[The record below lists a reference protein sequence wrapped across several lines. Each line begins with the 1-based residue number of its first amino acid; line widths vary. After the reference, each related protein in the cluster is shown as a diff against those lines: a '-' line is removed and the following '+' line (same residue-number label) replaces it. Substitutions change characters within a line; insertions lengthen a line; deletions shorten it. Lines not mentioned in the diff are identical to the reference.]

1 MAGIPSK
8 NKPRLVLRDPNA
20 QWAKNLFK
28 TGILTELA
36 DVNGIIF
43 AYTPAMMQAAF
54 SANYGTYDTT
64 HSVYQQQY
72 YVNTPNPT
80 ISMQAYFVSNT
91 IEEAKYNIACLH
103 FLKAMTKMDYGTTS
117 NMAGIPPPILHFS
130 AYGEYNYKNVPVVV
144 SGVDYTFADDVD
156 LITVEVPNGTTE
168 RGQGLDS
175 TSVSIPTSFAV
186 SITLLMQ
193 QNPAK
198 VSKNFSFANYASGST
213 LKNGMI

>member
-1 MAGIPSK
+1 MAGIPSS
-8 NKPRLVLRDPNA
+8 NKPKLVLRDANA
-20 QWAKNLFK
+20 AWAKNLFS
-28 TGILTELA
+28 TGILQELS

-43 AYTPAMMQAAF
+43 TYTPAMMQAAF

-91 IEEAKYNIACLH
+91 IKEAKYNIACLH
-103 FLKAMTKMDYGTTS
+103 FLKTMTKMDYGKTS
-117 NMAGIPPPILHFS
+117 NMAGTPPPVLHFR

-156 LITVEVPNGTTE
+156 LITVEVPLGTQRFGASDT
-168 RGQGLDS
+168 
-175 TSVSIPTSFAV
+175 TSVSIPASFAV
-186 SITLLMQ
+186 SITMVMQ

-198 VSKNFSFANYASGST
+198 VSSNFSFANYASGST

>member
-1 MAGIPSK
+1 MAGIPSS
-8 NKPRLVLRDPNA
+8 NKPKLVLRDANA
-20 QWAKNLFK
+20 AWAKNLFS
-28 TGILTELA
+28 TGILQELS

-43 AYTPAMMQAAF
+43 TYTPAMMQAAF

-91 IEEAKYNIACLH
+91 IKEAKYNIACLH
-103 FLKAMTKMDYGTTS
+103 FLKTMTKMDYGKTS
-117 NMAGIPPPILHFS
+117 NMAGTPPPVLHFS

-144 SGVDYTFADDVD
+144 SGVDYTFADDADLVTVD
-156 LITVEVPNGTTE
+156 VDGSPI
-168 RGQGLDS
+168 
-175 TSVSIPTSFAV
+175 SIPTSFAV
-186 SITLLMQ
+186 SITMMMQ

-198 VSKNFSFANYASGST
+198 VSSQFSFDNYANGSV
-213 LKNGMI
+213 LRDGMI

>member
-8 NKPRLVLRDPNA
+8 NKPKLVLRDANA
-20 QWAKNLFK
+20 AWTRNLFSS
-28 TGILTELA
+28 GILKELA
-36 DVNGIIF
+36 NVNGIIF

-103 FLKAMTKMDYGTTS
+103 FLKTMTKMDYGST
-117 NMAGIPPPILHFS
+117 AGLAGTPPPILHFS

-144 SGVDYTFADDVD
+144 SGVDYTFADDADLVTVD
-156 LITVEVPNGTTE
+156 VDGSPI
-168 RGQGLDS
+168 
-175 TSVSIPTSFAV
+175 SIPTSFAV
-186 SITLLMQ
+186 SITMMMQ
-193 QNPAK
+193 QNPEK
-198 VSKNFSFANYASGST
+198 VSREFSFANYASGAA

>member
-1 MAGIPSK
+1 MAGIPSS
-8 NKPRLVLRDPNA
+8 NKPKLVLRDANA
-20 QWAKNLFK
+20 AWTRNLFSS
-28 TGILTELA
+28 GILKELA
-36 DVNGIIF
+36 NVNGIIF

-103 FLKAMTKMDYGTTS
+103 FLKTMTKMDFGSTAGLAGT
-117 NMAGIPPPILHFS
+117 PPPILHFS

-144 SGVDYTFADDVD
+144 SGVDYTFADDADLVTVD
-156 LITVEVPNGTTE
+156 VDGSPI
-168 RGQGLDS
+168 
-175 TSVSIPTSFAV
+175 SIPTSFAV
-186 SITLLMQ
+186 SITMMMQ
-193 QNPAK
+193 QNPEK
-198 VSKNFSFANYASGST
+198 VSREFSFANYASGAA

>member
-8 NKPRLVLRDPNA
+8 NKPKLVLRDANA
-20 QWAKNLFK
+20 TWTRNLFSS
-28 TGILTELA
+28 GILKELA
-36 DVNGIIF
+36 NVNGIII

-103 FLKAMTKMDYGTTS
+103 FLKTMTKMDFGSTAGLAGT
-117 NMAGIPPPILHFS
+117 PPPILHFS

-144 SGVDYTFADDVD
+144 SGVDYTFADDADLVTVD
-156 LITVEVPNGTTE
+156 VDGSPI
-168 RGQGLDS
+168 
-175 TSVSIPTSFAV
+175 SIPTSFAV
-186 SITLLMQ
+186 SITMMMQ
-193 QNPAK
+193 QNPEK
-198 VSKNFSFANYASGST
+198 VSREFSFANYASGAA

>member
-8 NKPRLVLRDPNA
+8 NKPKLVLRDANA
-20 QWAKNLFK
+20 AWTRNLFSS
-28 TGILTELA
+28 GILKELA
-36 DVNGIIF
+36 NVNGIIF

-103 FLKAMTKMDYGTTS
+103 FLKTMTKMDFGSTAGLAGT
-117 NMAGIPPPILHFS
+117 PPPILHFS

-144 SGVDYTFADDVD
+144 SGVDYTFADDADLVTVD
-156 LITVEVPNGTTE
+156 VDGSPI
-168 RGQGLDS
+168 
-175 TSVSIPTSFAV
+175 SIPTSFAV
-186 SITLLMQ
+186 SITMMMQ
-193 QNPAK
+193 QNPEK
-198 VSKNFSFANYASGST
+198 VSREFSFANYASGAA

>member
-1 MAGIPSK
+1 MAGIPSN
-8 NKPRLVLRDPNA
+8 NKPKLVLRDANA
-20 QWAKNLFK
+20 AWTRNLFSS
-28 TGILTELA
+28 GILKELKN
-36 DVNGIIF
+36 VNGIIF

-91 IEEAKYNIACLH
+91 IKEAKYNIACLH
-103 FLKAMTKMDYGTTS
+103 FLKTMTKMDYGST
-117 NMAGIPPPILHFS
+117 AGLAGTPPPILHFS

-144 SGVDYTFADDVD
+144 SGVDYTFADDADLVTVD
-156 LITVEVPNGTTE
+156 VDGSPI
-168 RGQGLDS
+168 
-175 TSVSIPTSFAV
+175 SIPTSFAV
-186 SITLLMQ
+186 SITMLMQ

-198 VSKNFSFANYASGST
+198 VSREFSFANYASGAA

>member
-8 NKPRLVLRDPNA
+8 NKPKLVLRDANA
-20 QWAKNLFK
+20 TWTRNLFSS
-28 TGILTELA
+28 GILKELA
-36 DVNGIIF
+36 NVNGIIF

-103 FLKAMTKMDYGTTS
+103 FLKTMTKMDYGSTAAL
-117 NMAGIPPPILHFS
+117 AGTPPPILHFS

-144 SGVDYTFADDVD
+144 SGVDYTFADDADLVTVD
-156 LITVEVPNGTTE
+156 VDGSPI
-168 RGQGLDS
+168 
-175 TSVSIPTSFAV
+175 SIPTSFAV
-186 SITLLMQ
+186 SITMMMQ
-193 QNPAK
+193 QNPEK
-198 VSKNFSFANYASGST
+198 VSREFSFANYARGAA

>member
-8 NKPRLVLRDPNA
+8 NKPKLVLRDANA
-20 QWAKNLFK
+20 AWTRNLFSS
-28 TGILTELA
+28 GILKELA
-36 DVNGIIF
+36 NVNGIIF

-91 IEEAKYNIACLH
+91 IKEAKYNIACLH
-103 FLKAMTKMDYGTTS
+103 FLKTMTKMDFGSTAGLAGT
-117 NMAGIPPPILHFS
+117 PPPILHFS

-144 SGVDYTFADDVD
+144 SGVDYTFADDADLVTVD
-156 LITVEVPNGTTE
+156 VDGSPI
-168 RGQGLDS
+168 
-175 TSVSIPTSFAV
+175 SIPTSFAV
-186 SITLLMQ
+186 SITMMMQ
-193 QNPAK
+193 QNPEK
-198 VSKNFSFANYASGST
+198 VSREFSFANYASGAA

>member
-8 NKPRLVLRDPNA
+8 NKPKLVLRDANA

-28 TGILTELA
+28 TGILKELA

-43 AYTPAMMQAAF
+43 PYTPAMMQAAF

-80 ISMQAYFVSNT
+80 ISIQAYFVSNT
-91 IEEAKYNIACLH
+91 IAEAKYNIACLH

-117 NMAGIPPPILHFS
+117 NTAGAPPPILHFS
-130 AYGEYNYKNVPVVV
+130 AYGEYNYNNVPVVV
-144 SGVDYTFADDVD
+144 SGVDYTFADAED
-156 LITVEVPNGTTE
+156 LITVEVPVGTSS
-168 RGQGLDS
+168 D
-175 TSVSIPTSFAV
+175 TSPVSIPTSFAV
-186 SITLLMQ
+186 SITMMMQ

-198 VSKNFSFANYASGST
+198 VSNEFSFANYASGST
-213 LKNGMI
+213 LRNGMI

>member
-8 NKPRLVLRDPNA
+8 NKPKLVLRDANA
-20 QWAKNLFK
+20 AWTRNLFSS
-28 TGILTELA
+28 GILKELA
-36 DVNGIIF
+36 NVNGIIF

-91 IEEAKYNIACLH
+91 IKEAKYNIACLH
-103 FLKAMTKMDYGTTS
+103 FLKTMTKMDYGKTS
-117 NMAGIPPPILHFS
+117 NMAGTPPPVLHFS

-156 LITVEVPNGTTE
+156 LITVEVPLGTQRVGASDT
-168 RGQGLDS
+168 
-175 TSVSIPTSFAV
+175 TSVSIPASFAV
-186 SITLLMQ
+186 SITMVMQ

-198 VSKNFSFANYASGST
+198 VSSNFSFANYASGST

>member
-8 NKPRLVLRDPNA
+8 NKPKLVLRDVNA
-20 QWAKNLFK
+20 AWTRNLFSS
-28 TGILTELA
+28 GILKELA
-36 DVNGIIF
+36 NVNGIIF

-103 FLKAMTKMDYGTTS
+103 FLKTMTKMDYGSTAAL
-117 NMAGIPPPILHFS
+117 AGTPPPILHFS

-144 SGVDYTFADDVD
+144 SGVDYTFADDADLVTVD
-156 LITVEVPNGTTE
+156 VDGSPI
-168 RGQGLDS
+168 
-175 TSVSIPTSFAV
+175 SIPTSFAV
-186 SITLLMQ
+186 SITMMMQ
-193 QNPAK
+193 QNPEK
-198 VSKNFSFANYASGST
+198 VSREFSFANYASGAA

>member
-8 NKPRLVLRDPNA
+8 NKPKLVLRDANA
-20 QWAKNLFK
+20 AWTRNLFSS
-28 TGILTELA
+28 GILKELA
-36 DVNGIIF
+36 NVNGIIF

-103 FLKAMTKMDYGTTS
+103 FLKTMTKMDFGSTAGLAGT
-117 NMAGIPPPILHFS
+117 PPPILHFS

-144 SGVDYTFADDVD
+144 SGVDYTFADDADLVTVD
-156 LITVEVPNGTTE
+156 VDGSPI
-168 RGQGLDS
+168 
-175 TSVSIPTSFAV
+175 SIPTSFAV
-186 SITLLMQ
+186 SITMMMQ

-198 VSKNFSFANYASGST
+198 VSREFSFANYASGAA

>member
-1 MAGIPSK
+1 MAGIPSS
-8 NKPRLVLRDPNA
+8 NKPKLVLRDANA
-20 QWAKNLFK
+20 AWAKNLFS
-28 TGILTELA
+28 TGILQELS

-43 AYTPAMMQAAF
+43 TYTPAMMQSAF

-91 IEEAKYNIACLH
+91 IKEAKYNIACLH
-103 FLKAMTKMDYGTTS
+103 FLKTMTKMEYGS
-117 NMAGIPPPILHFS
+117 SSVMAGAPPPVLHFS
-130 AYGEYNYKNVPVVV
+130 AYGEYNYRNVPVVV

-156 LITVEVPNGTTE
+156 LVTVEVPIGKGN
-168 RGQGLDS
+168 D
-175 TSVSIPTSFAV
+175 TSPTSIPASFAV
-186 SITLLMQ
+186 SITMMMQ

-198 VSKNFSFANYASGST
+198 VSSQFSFDNYANGSV
-213 LKNGMI
+213 LRDGMI

>member
-8 NKPRLVLRDPNA
+8 NKPKLVLRDANA
-20 QWAKNLFK
+20 AWTRNLFSS
-28 TGILTELA
+28 GILKELA
-36 DVNGIIF
+36 NVNGIIF

-103 FLKAMTKMDYGTTS
+103 FLKTMTKMDFGSTAGLAGT
-117 NMAGIPPPILHFS
+117 PPPILHFS

-144 SGVDYTFADDVD
+144 SGVDYTFADDADLVTVD
-156 LITVEVPNGTTE
+156 VDGSPI
-168 RGQGLDS
+168 
-175 TSVSIPTSFAV
+175 SIPTSFAV
-186 SITLLMQ
+186 SITMMMQ
-193 QNPAK
+193 QNPDK
-198 VSKNFSFANYASGST
+198 VSREFSFANYASGAA

>member
-8 NKPRLVLRDPNA
+8 NKPKLVLRDANA
-20 QWAKNLFK
+20 TWARNLFSS
-28 TGILTELA
+28 GILKELA
-36 DVNGIIF
+36 NVNGIIF

-103 FLKAMTKMDYGTTS
+103 FLKTMTKMDFGSTAGLAGT
-117 NMAGIPPPILHFS
+117 PPPILHFS

-144 SGVDYTFADDVD
+144 SGVDYTFADDADLVTVD
-156 LITVEVPNGTTE
+156 VDGSPI
-168 RGQGLDS
+168 
-175 TSVSIPTSFAV
+175 SIPTSFAV
-186 SITLLMQ
+186 SITMMMQ
-193 QNPAK
+193 QNPEK
-198 VSKNFSFANYASGST
+198 VSREFSFAKYAGGAA

>member
-8 NKPRLVLRDPNA
+8 NKPKLVLRDANA
-20 QWAKNLFK
+20 AWTRNLFSS
-28 TGILTELA
+28 GILKELA
-36 DVNGIIF
+36 NVNGIIF

-103 FLKAMTKMDYGTTS
+103 FLKTMTKMDFGSTAGLAGT
-117 NMAGIPPPILHFS
+117 PPPILHFS

-144 SGVDYTFADDVD
+144 SGVDYTFADDADLVTVD
-156 LITVEVPNGTTE
+156 VDGSPI
-168 RGQGLDS
+168 
-175 TSVSIPTSFAV
+175 SIPTSFAV
-186 SITLLMQ
+186 SITMMMQ

-198 VSKNFSFANYASGST
+198 VSSQFSFDNYANGSV
-213 LKNGMI
+213 LRDGMI

>member
-8 NKPRLVLRDPNA
+8 NKPKLVLRDANA
-20 QWAKNLFK
+20 TWTRNLFSS
-28 TGILTELA
+28 GILKELA
-36 DVNGIIF
+36 NVNGIIF
-43 AYTPAMMQAAF
+43 TYTPAMMQAAF

-103 FLKAMTKMDYGTTS
+103 FLKTMTKMDYGST
-117 NMAGIPPPILHFS
+117 AGLAGTPPPILHFS

-144 SGVDYTFADDVD
+144 SGVDYTFADDADLVTVD
-156 LITVEVPNGTTE
+156 VDGSPI
-168 RGQGLDS
+168 
-175 TSVSIPTSFAV
+175 SIPTSFAV
-186 SITLLMQ
+186 SITMLMQ
-193 QNPAK
+193 QNPEK
-198 VSKNFSFANYASGST
+198 VSREFSFANYASGAA

>member
-117 NMAGIPPPILHFS
+117 AMAGTPPPILHFS

-156 LITVEVPNGTTE
+156 LITVEVPIGTKPPPLNDT
-168 RGQGLDS
+168 S
-175 TSVSIPTSFAV
+175 SVSIPTSFAV
-186 SITLLMQ
+186 SITLMMQ

-198 VSKNFSFANYASGST
+198 VSSQFSFSNYASGNS

>member
-1 MAGIPSK
+1 MAGIPSS
-8 NKPRLVLRDPNA
+8 NKPKLVLRDANA
-20 QWAKNLFK
+20 AWAKNLFSS
-28 TGILTELA
+28 GILQELS

-43 AYTPAMMQAAF
+43 TYTPAMMQAAF

-103 FLKAMTKMDYGTTS
+103 FLKTMTKMDFGSTAGLAGT
-117 NMAGIPPPILHFS
+117 PPPILHFS

-144 SGVDYTFADDVD
+144 SGVDYTFADDADLVTVD
-156 LITVEVPNGTTE
+156 VDGSPI
-168 RGQGLDS
+168 
-175 TSVSIPTSFAV
+175 SIPTSFAV
-186 SITLLMQ
+186 SITMMMQ
-193 QNPAK
+193 QNPEK
-198 VSKNFSFANYASGST
+198 VSREFSFANYASGAA

>member
-1 MAGIPSK
+1 MAGIPSS
-8 NKPRLVLRDPNA
+8 NKPKLVLRDANA
-20 QWAKNLFK
+20 AWAKNLFS
-28 TGILTELA
+28 TGILQELS

-43 AYTPAMMQAAF
+43 TYTPAMMQAAF

-103 FLKAMTKMDYGTTS
+103 FLKTMTKMDFGSTAGLAGT
-117 NMAGIPPPILHFS
+117 PPPILHFS

-144 SGVDYTFADDVD
+144 SGVDYTFADDADLVTVD
-156 LITVEVPNGTTE
+156 VDGSPI
-168 RGQGLDS
+168 
-175 TSVSIPTSFAV
+175 SIPTSFAV
-186 SITLLMQ
+186 SITMMMQ
-193 QNPAK
+193 QNPEK
-198 VSKNFSFANYASGST
+198 VSREFSFANYASGAA

>member
-8 NKPRLVLRDPNA
+8 NKPKLVLRDANA
-20 QWAKNLFK
+20 TWTRNLFSS
-28 TGILTELA
+28 GILKELKN
-36 DVNGIIF
+36 VNGIIF

-103 FLKAMTKMDYGTTS
+103 FLKTMTKMDYGST
-117 NMAGIPPPILHFS
+117 AGLAGTPPPILHFS

-144 SGVDYTFADDVD
+144 SGVDYTFADDADLVTVD
-156 LITVEVPNGTTE
+156 VDGSPI
-168 RGQGLDS
+168 
-175 TSVSIPTSFAV
+175 SIPTSFAV
-186 SITLLMQ
+186 SITMLMQ

-198 VSKNFSFANYASGST
+198 VSREFSFANYASGAA

>member
-1 MAGIPSK
+1 MAGIPSS
-8 NKPRLVLRDPNA
+8 NKPKLVLRDANA
-20 QWAKNLFK
+20 AWAKNLFS
-28 TGILTELA
+28 TGILQELS

-43 AYTPAMMQAAF
+43 TYTPAMMQAAF

-91 IEEAKYNIACLH
+91 IKEAKYNIACLH
-103 FLKAMTKMDYGTTS
+103 FLKTMTKMDFGSTAGLAGT
-117 NMAGIPPPILHFS
+117 PPPILHFS

-144 SGVDYTFADDVD
+144 SGVDYTFADDADLVTVD
-156 LITVEVPNGTTE
+156 VDGSPI
-168 RGQGLDS
+168 
-175 TSVSIPTSFAV
+175 SIPTSFAV
-186 SITLLMQ
+186 SITMMMQ
-193 QNPAK
+193 QNPEK
-198 VSKNFSFANYASGST
+198 VSREFSFANYASGAA

>member
-1 MAGIPSK
+1 MAGIPSS
-8 NKPRLVLRDPNA
+8 NKPKLVLRDANA
-20 QWAKNLFK
+20 AWTRNLFSS
-28 TGILTELA
+28 GILKELA
-36 DVNGIIF
+36 NVNGIIF

-103 FLKAMTKMDYGTTS
+103 FLKTMTKMDYGSTAAL
-117 NMAGIPPPILHFS
+117 AGTPPPILHFS

-144 SGVDYTFADDVD
+144 SGVDYTFADDADLVTVD
-156 LITVEVPNGTTE
+156 VDGSPI
-168 RGQGLDS
+168 
-175 TSVSIPTSFAV
+175 SIPTSFAV
-186 SITLLMQ
+186 SITMMMQ
-193 QNPAK
+193 QNPEK
-198 VSKNFSFANYASGST
+198 VSREFSFANYASGAA

>member
-8 NKPRLVLRDPNA
+8 NKPKLVLRDANA
-20 QWAKNLFK
+20 AWTRNLFSS
-28 TGILTELA
+28 GILKELA
-36 DVNGIIF
+36 NVNGIIF

-103 FLKAMTKMDYGTTS
+103 FLKTMTKMDYGSTAAL
-117 NMAGIPPPILHFS
+117 AGTPPPILHFS

-144 SGVDYTFADDVD
+144 SGVDYTFADDADLVTVD
-156 LITVEVPNGTTE
+156 VDGSPI
-168 RGQGLDS
+168 
-175 TSVSIPTSFAV
+175 SIPTSFAV
-186 SITLLMQ
+186 SITMMMQ
-193 QNPAK
+193 QNPEK
-198 VSKNFSFANYASGST
+198 VSREFSFANYASGAA

>member
-1 MAGIPSK
+1 MAGIPSN
-8 NKPRLVLRDPNA
+8 NKPKLVLRDANA
-20 QWAKNLFK
+20 AWTRNLFSS
-28 TGILTELA
+28 GILKELKN
-36 DVNGIIF
+36 VNGIIF

-103 FLKAMTKMDYGTTS
+103 FLKTMTKMDYGST
-117 NMAGIPPPILHFS
+117 AGLAGTPPPILHFS

-144 SGVDYTFADDVD
+144 SGVDYTFADDADLVTVD
-156 LITVEVPNGTTE
+156 VDGSPI
-168 RGQGLDS
+168 
-175 TSVSIPTSFAV
+175 SIPTSFAV
-186 SITLLMQ
+186 SITMLMQ

-198 VSKNFSFANYASGST
+198 VSREFSFANYASGAA

>member
-8 NKPRLVLRDPNA
+8 NKPKLVLRDANA
-20 QWAKNLFK
+20 AWTRNLFSS
-28 TGILTELA
+28 GILKELA
-36 DVNGIIF
+36 NINGIIF

-103 FLKAMTKMDYGTTS
+103 FLKTMTKMDFGSTAGLAGT
-117 NMAGIPPPILHFS
+117 PPPILHFS

-144 SGVDYTFADDVD
+144 SGVDYTFADDADLVTVD
-156 LITVEVPNGTTE
+156 VDGSPI
-168 RGQGLDS
+168 
-175 TSVSIPTSFAV
+175 SIPTSFAV
-186 SITLLMQ
+186 SITMMMQ
-193 QNPAK
+193 QNPEK
-198 VSKNFSFANYASGST
+198 VSREFSFANYASGAA

>member
-8 NKPRLVLRDPNA
+8 NKPKLVLRDVNA
-20 QWAKNLFK
+20 AWTRNLFSS
-28 TGILTELA
+28 GILKELA
-36 DVNGIIF
+36 NVNGIIF

-103 FLKAMTKMDYGTTS
+103 FLKTMTKMDFGSTAGLAGT
-117 NMAGIPPPILHFS
+117 PPPILHFS

-144 SGVDYTFADDVD
+144 SGVDYTFADDADLVTVD
-156 LITVEVPNGTTE
+156 VDGSPI
-168 RGQGLDS
+168 
-175 TSVSIPTSFAV
+175 SIPTSFAV
-186 SITLLMQ
+186 SITMMMQ
-193 QNPAK
+193 QNPEK
-198 VSKNFSFANYASGST
+198 VSREFSFANYASGAA

>member
-8 NKPRLVLRDPNA
+8 NKPKLVLRDVNA
-20 QWAKNLFK
+20 AWTRNLFSS
-28 TGILTELA
+28 GILKELA
-36 DVNGIIF
+36 NVNGIIF

-103 FLKAMTKMDYGTTS
+103 FLKKKTKMDYGSTAAL
-117 NMAGIPPPILHFS
+117 AGTPPPILHFS

-144 SGVDYTFADDVD
+144 SGVDYTFADDADLVTVD
-156 LITVEVPNGTTE
+156 VDGSPI
-168 RGQGLDS
+168 
-175 TSVSIPTSFAV
+175 SIPTSFAV
-186 SITLLMQ
+186 SITMMMQ
-193 QNPAK
+193 QNPEK
-198 VSKNFSFANYASGST
+198 VSREFSFANYASGAA

>member
-1 MAGIPSK
+1 MAGIPSS
-8 NKPRLVLRDPNA
+8 NKPKLVLRDANA
-20 QWAKNLFK
+20 AWTRNLFSS
-28 TGILTELA
+28 GILKELA
-36 DVNGIIF
+36 NVNGIIF

-103 FLKAMTKMDYGTTS
+103 FLKTMTKMDFGSTAGLAGT
-117 NMAGIPPPILHFS
+117 PPPILHFS

-144 SGVDYTFADDVD
+144 SGVDYTFADDADLVTVD
-156 LITVEVPNGTTE
+156 VDGSPI
-168 RGQGLDS
+168 
-175 TSVSIPTSFAV
+175 SIPTSFAV
-186 SITLLMQ
+186 SITMMMQ
-193 QNPAK
+193 QNPDK
-198 VSKNFSFANYASGST
+198 VSREFSFANYASGAA